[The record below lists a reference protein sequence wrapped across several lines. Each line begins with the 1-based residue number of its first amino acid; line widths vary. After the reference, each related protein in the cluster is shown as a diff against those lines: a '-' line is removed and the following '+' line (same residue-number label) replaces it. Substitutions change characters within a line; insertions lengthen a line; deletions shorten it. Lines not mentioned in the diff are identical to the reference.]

1 MSLITITHTIGCDAL
16 AIARRVADGLSVEIY
31 DDSRL
36 REEAFRMGLHTDQ
49 LKGFQE
55 KAPDW
60 FEHLMSEKP
69 TMYLNLME
77 SVVYEAARHGK
88 GVIVGHG
95 RPDAPP

>member
-1 MSLITITHTIGCDAL
+1 MPLITITHTIGCDAL
-16 AIARRVADGLSVEIY
+16 TIARRVADGLTVEIY

-60 FEHLMSEKP
+60 FEKAASDRLFP
-69 TMYLNLME
+69 GR
-77 SVVYEAARHGK
+77 EAPLLTL
-88 GVIVGHG
+88 G
-95 RPDAPP
+95 RSKCRRPVR